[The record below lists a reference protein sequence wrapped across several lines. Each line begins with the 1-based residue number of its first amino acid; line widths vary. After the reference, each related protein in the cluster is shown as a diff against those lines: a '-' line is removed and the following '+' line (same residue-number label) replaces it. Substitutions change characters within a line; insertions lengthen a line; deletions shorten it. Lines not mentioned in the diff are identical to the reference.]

1 MDFYK
6 RTVKFLARSSHLV
19 HMARGRRGRPASV
32 RSRVSRVNADIE
44 DPVAR
49 PSRTREHRS
58 SGRRSSRSHVAAS
71 SGSGRS
77 SSPSRRNARERSH
90 RRSRSA
96 SRSPEPPT
104 WAKEILKA
112 LEAKTEEVK
121 VVKEQLDSLKRKSAE
136 EEPEFKYK
144 SNKKQFK
151 FNTDV
156 KDKFNQIL
164 ERAGADDAITKIAN
178 EGMSL
183 LDNRNKLISIA
194 DRDGWDVVEYF
205 EADPLTKNDE
215 EEKKLR
221 VARKEAERSREKRN
235 RKNSLRSKMGTR
247 FKSQSTSSKSG
258 PSVNFGPSHRIVD
271 FRPDVGQLLVNP
283 VPEKKA
289 SVYRCF
295 GCGKA
300 GHFIKDCKVS
310 SSAK

>member
-1 MDFYK
+1 MVALLQFVLVFREST
-6 RTVKFLARSSHLV
+6 RTLKTLLSGRPEQENIEVQAVVVLV
-19 HMARGRRGRPASV
+19 HMLQLQAVLAIVLRL
-32 RSRVSRVNADIE
+32 
-44 DPVAR
+44 
-49 PSRTREHRS
+49 
-58 SGRRSSRSHVAAS
+58 
-71 SGSGRS
+71 
-77 SSPSRRNARERSH
+77 RERSH
-90 RRSRSA
+90 RRSRFSA

-156 KDKFNQIL
+156 KDKFNQML
-164 ERAGADDAITKIAN
+164 ERAGVDDAITKIAN

-221 VARKEAERSREKRN
+221 VARKEAERSRKKRN
-235 RKNSLRSKMGTR
+235 QKNSLRSKMGTR

-300 GHFIKDCKVS
+300 GHFIKHCKVS
-310 SSAK
+310 SSAI

>member
-1 MDFYK
+1 
-6 RTVKFLARSSHLV
+6 
-19 HMARGRRGRPASV
+19 MARGRRGRPASV
-32 RSRVSRVNADIE
+32 RSRVSRVDADIE
-44 DPVAR
+44 DPLAR

-58 SGRRSSRSHVAAS
+58 SGRRSSRLHVAAS

-77 SSPSRRNARERSH
+77 SSPSRRSARERSH

-104 WAKEILKA
+104 LAKEILKA

-121 VVKEQLDSLKRKSAE
+121 VVKEQLNSLKRKTAE

-164 ERAGADDAITKIAN
+164 ERAGADDAIAKIAN

-205 EADPLTKNDE
+205 EADPLRTGGGVCKVLSCQKIKACMGDGGE
-215 EEKKLR
+215 L
-221 VARKEAERSREKRN
+221 ERALDDVFGIWVTVGSCCEKRIET
-235 RKNSLRSKMGTR
+235 KLC
-247 FKSQSTSSKSG
+247 KS
-258 PSVNFGPSHRIVD
+258 R
-271 FRPDVGQLLVNP
+271 
-283 VPEKKA
+283 
-289 SVYRCF
+289 
-295 GCGKA
+295 
-300 GHFIKDCKVS
+300 
-310 SSAK
+310 

>member
-1 MDFYK
+1 MVALLQFVLMFREST
-6 RTVKFLARSSHLV
+6 RTLKSLLS
-19 HMARGRRGRPASV
+19 GRPGQENFEVQAVVVLAHMLQLQAVLVVVLRLREGVSASV
-32 RSRVSRVNADIE
+32 
-44 DPVAR
+44 
-49 PSRTREHRS
+49 
-58 SGRRSSRSHVAAS
+58 
-71 SGSGRS
+71 
-77 SSPSRRNARERSH
+77 SH

-112 LEAKTEEVK
+112 LETRTQEVK
-121 VVKEQLDSLKRKSAE
+121 VVREQLDSLKRKSVE

-151 FNTDV
+151 FNSDV

-235 RKNSLRSKMGTR
+235 REY
-247 FKSQSTSSKSG
+247 
-258 PSVNFGPSHRIVD
+258 
-271 FRPDVGQLLVNP
+271 LL
-283 VPEKKA
+283 
-289 SVYRCF
+289 
-295 GCGKA
+295 
-300 GHFIKDCKVS
+300 
-310 SSAK
+310 

>member
-6 RTVKFLARSSHLV
+6 QTVKFLARSFYLV
-19 HMARGRRGRPASV
+19 HMARGRHGRPASV
-32 RSRVSRVNADIE
+32 RFCVSRVNADVA
-44 DPVAR
+44 DPVVR

-58 SGRRSSRSHVAAS
+58 SGRRSSRSYVAAS
-71 SGSGRS
+71 RGSGRS
-77 SSPSRRNARERSH
+77 ASPSRSVREHSH
-90 RRSRSA
+90 CRTCSV

-121 VVKEQLDSLKRKSAE
+121 VVKEQLDSLKHKSAE

-144 SNKKQFK
+144 SNRKQFK

-183 LDNRNKLISIA
+183 LDNRNKHIPIA

-205 EADPLTKNDE
+205 EADPLTDNDE
-215 EEKKLR
+215 EEKKLC
-221 VARKEAERSREKRN
+221 VVPKEAERSWEKRN
-235 RKNSLRSKMGTR
+235 WKNSLRGKMGTR
-247 FKSQSTSSKSG
+247 FKSQSTSSRSG

-283 VPEKKA
+283 VLEKAALVAAKHA
-289 SVYRCF
+289 
-295 GCGKA
+295 
-300 GHFIKDCKVS
+300 IS
-310 SSAK
+310 SRIVKFHLPLND

>member
-1 MDFYK
+1 
-6 RTVKFLARSSHLV
+6 
-19 HMARGRRGRPASV
+19 MARGRRGRPASV
-32 RSRVSRVNADIE
+32 RSNVSRVNPDIE
-44 DPVAR
+44 DPVVR
-49 PSRTREHRS
+49 PSRSREHRS
-58 SGRRSSRSHVAAS
+58 SGRRSSRPHVAAS

-77 SSPSRRNARERSH
+77 ASPSRRSVRERSH

-112 LEAKTEEVK
+112 LEAKTQEVK
-121 VVKEQLDSLKRKSAE
+121 VVREQLDSLKRKSVE

-151 FNTDV
+151 FNTYV

-221 VARKEAERSREKRN
+221 VARKEAFVSFWLILYRRKKLLFIAALVVAKQAILSRILKFPLPL
-235 RKNSLRSKMGTR
+235 S
-247 FKSQSTSSKSG
+247 
-258 PSVNFGPSHRIVD
+258 D
-271 FRPDVGQLLVNP
+271 
-283 VPEKKA
+283 
-289 SVYRCF
+289 
-295 GCGKA
+295 
-300 GHFIKDCKVS
+300 
-310 SSAK
+310 

>member
-1 MDFYK
+1 MVALLQFVLMLREST
-6 RTVKFLARSSHLV
+6 RTLKSLLS
-19 HMARGRRGRPASV
+19 GRPGQENFEVQAVVVLAHMLQLQAVLVVVLRLREGVSASV
-32 RSRVSRVNADIE
+32 RTVE
-44 DPVAR
+44 VAR
-49 PSRTREHRS
+49 LLAALSPQC
-58 SGRRSSRSHVAAS
+58 GR
-71 SGSGRS
+71 
-77 SSPSRRNARERSH
+77 
-90 RRSRSA
+90 
-96 SRSPEPPT
+96 
-104 WAKEILKA
+104 KEILKA
-112 LEAKTEEVK
+112 LETKTQEVK
-121 VVKEQLDSLKRKSAE
+121 AVREQLDSLKRKSVE

-151 FNTDV
+151 FNSDV

-258 PSVNFGPSHRIVD
+258 PGANFGPSHRIVD

-283 VPEKKA
+283 LPEKKA